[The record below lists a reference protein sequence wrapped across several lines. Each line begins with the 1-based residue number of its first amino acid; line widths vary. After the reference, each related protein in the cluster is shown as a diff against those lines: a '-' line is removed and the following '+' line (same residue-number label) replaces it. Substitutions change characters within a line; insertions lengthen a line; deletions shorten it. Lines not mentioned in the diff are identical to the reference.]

1 MNRDKLVAIIGPT
14 EVERLEREDCDIR
27 NCAIAPGGVEWVAQ
41 IRVNI
46 DGDAFI
52 AEAVYRPS
60 EDEQI
65 RLGNQESI
73 EWEVDHY
80 NIPRCAYH
88 IIDDV
93 SDANKFRRIIER

>member
-1 MNRDKLVAIIGPT
+1 MNRDDIVMIIGPA
-14 EVERLEREDCDIR
+14 EADRLDREDCDIR

-46 DGDAFI
+46 DGDILI

-60 EDEQI
+60 EDDQI
-65 RLGNQESI
+65 RLGNHGSI

-80 NIPRCAYH
+80 NI
-88 IIDDV
+88 DGV